1 MEFPWTAPDG
11 LVFPSERW
19 QPSAEVRGV
28 LIYLHGMN
36 GAATDFHRLADAV
49 ADAGFVGFA
58 LNLRGQGNDPVAH
71 RRGAE
76 LDLVQ
81 LEKDVHAFA
90 EQAIAEYPGLPV
102 FWCGES
108 MGSLLLIHLL
118 ASPAFSLPVTG
129 AIFSVPVVRLK
140 KKTHPAVRWALRT
153 ASRVAPL
160 WRLRPSRFITG
171 RNEPPQITR
180 DEAYRLKA
188 RSSSHFIGVFSLGFL
203 NSIDDLMTSS
213 RASARKIKIPSL
225 VLSGGEDVFVHPEQ
239 IAEWFQILA
248 ARDKTLKLY
257 PEAYHCLWNDY
268 DRDLV
273 IKDVLDWLR
282 GRS

>member
-1 MEFPWTAPDG
+1 M
-11 LVFPSERW
+11 
-19 QPSAEVRGV
+19 
-28 LIYLHGMN
+28 
-36 GAATDFHRLADAV
+36 
-49 ADAGFVGFA
+49 
-58 LNLRGQGNDPVAH
+58 
-71 RRGAE
+71 
-76 LDLVQ
+76 
-81 LEKDVHAFA
+81 
-90 EQAIAEYPGLPV
+90 
-102 FWCGES
+102 
-108 MGSLLLIHLL
+108 
-118 ASPAFSLPVTG
+118 
-129 AIFSVPVVRLK
+129 
-140 KKTHPAVRWALRT
+140 
-153 ASRVAPL
+153 
-160 WRLRPSRFITG
+160 
-171 RNEPPQITR
+171 
-180 DEAYRLKA
+180 KA